1 MKQLIIFVVVVSL
14 SSCGDSKGPAFFE
27 LGTTRQDTDTAT
39 ELESTTDVRIDAG
52 LLTPGKPA
60 SITFPLPGENA
71 TVTLEPLDGANL
83 NLPGGQSAWSGRS
96 KEGHEV
102 FVMRI
107 GKGFEARIQKGDD
120 IFRLRSKD
128 GITGMLERYKD
139 SQFREAPNDGIID
152 PSVTGEDT
160 GMSGDSSC
168 EDPADRID
176 IMMLYTPAA
185 RDGAGSVADIE
196 NEIAFAVGYTNLA
209 YTNSAATHRLNLIHT
224 GAVSYNEASGGVDS
238 NALLGEIADTSD
250 GILDNVHGL
259 RDGAKADLVSLIYE
273 VDNDGWCGWG
283 QTQQTANADT
293 TDHRAFTVVKRSC
306 TGTNLSFAH
315 EIGHNLGALHDRD
328 NAGASTLDFNFGH
341 IQPVP
346 NLDTTNPWRSVMS
359 YNSPC
364 SDSSDTGS
372 CPRVPWFSNPNVT
385 RLDDVT
391 GVATTEAEPEH
402 NVMVMAQNDA
412 EVSRYRCLRDGAD
425 ANVWMKDRW
434 EDEGGE
440 PDANTAG
447 KSMWQ
452 SPYIWVRQDE
462 DTALEHEHEHEDPQQ
477 GQNNHVYV
485 KAHNT
490 GGSNESSDLELYFA
504 DASTNLN
511 SPSSWTLI
519 DSHALTMSSGVEV
532 DHFEWSGIPGSG
544 HFCLLARWNIDGG
557 ALSFTDV
564 GAAVRADND
573 LIWRNVNVIPM
584 DGGDSGADFDMAGDR
599 EEEAT
604 YLLITTKPKSRRDL
618 PWTAMA
624 NGTITLDSSVLDTA
638 NLQLHG
644 VSESAPGSYKFE
656 LDGRVKLIGPVL
668 LQARDKTKVRL
679 DLAVD
684 KALVKQTSAKLSNPA
699 QFEITVSQIRK
710 AGVPLALEHL
720 PSLHAQQGLVLGGVS
735 YTLQVPGNQ

>member
-1 MKQLIIFVVVVSL
+1 MKQLGIVVVFFFL
-14 SSCGDSKGPAFFE
+14 SSCGISKAPALFE
-27 LGTTRQDTDTAT
+27 LGTTQQDTDTAT
-39 ELESTTDVRIDAG
+39 ELESTTAVRIDAG

-60 SITFPLPGENA
+60 SVTLALPDEKASITLEPVDGTNLGLPGEQA
-71 TVTLEPLDGANL
+71 
-83 NLPGGQSAWSGRS
+83 AWSGRS
-96 KEGHEV
+96 KDGHEV

-128 GITGMLERYKD
+128 GVTGILERYKD
-139 SQFREAPNDGIID
+139 SQFREAPNDGIVD

-160 GMSGDSSC
+160 GVSGDSSC
-168 EDPADRID
+168 EDPANRID
-176 IMMLYTPAA
+176 VMVLYTPAA

-209 YTNSAATHRLNLIHT
+209 YANSAATHRLNLIHS
-224 GAVSYNEASGGVDS
+224 GVVSYTEATGGVDS
-238 NALLGEIADTSD
+238 NALLGELADTSD
-250 GILDNVHGL
+250 GILDSVHGL
-259 RDGAKADLVSLIYE
+259 RDGVKADLVSLIYE
-273 VDNDGWCGWG
+273 VDDGGWCGWG
-283 QTQQTANADT
+283 HKQETANADT

-315 EIGHNLGALHDRD
+315 EIGHNMGAGHDRA
-328 NAGASTLDFNFGH
+328 NASAGTLNFNFGH

-346 NLDTTNPWRSVMS
+346 DLATTDPWRSVMS

-364 SDSSDTGS
+364 KDSSATGS

-385 RLDDVT
+385 RLGDVT
-391 GVATTEAEPEH
+391 GVPITEPEPEH
-402 NVMVMAQNDA
+402 NVMVLAQNDG
-412 EVSRYRCLRDGAD
+412 EVSRYRCLREGAD
-425 ANVWMKDRW
+425 PNVWMKDRW

-452 SPYIWVRQDE
+452 SPYIWVRQNE
-462 DTALEHEHEHEDPQQ
+462 DTALEHQHEHQDPQQ

-490 GGSNESSDLELYFA
+490 GGSSESSDLELYFA

-511 SPSSWTLI
+511 NPSSWTLI

-557 ALSFTDV
+557 ALAFTDV

-584 DGGDSGADFDMAGDR
+584 DGGDSGADFNMGGDR

-604 YLLITTKPKSRRDL
+604 YLLVTTKPKSRRDL
-618 PWTAMA
+618 PWTAIA
-624 NGTITLDSSVLDTA
+624 QGTITLDSAVLDTA

-644 VSESAPGSYKFE
+644 VSESAAGSYKFA
-656 LDGRVKLIGPVL
+656 LDGEVKLIGPVL
-668 LQARDKTKVRL
+668 LQAGDKTKVRL

-684 KALVKQTSAKLSNPA
+684 KALVKQTSAKLSNA
-699 QFEITVSQIRK
+699 AEFEITVSQIRK
-710 AGVPLALEHL
+710 AGVPLALEQL
-720 PSLHAQQGLVLGGVS
+720 PSLHTQQGLVLGGVS